1 MQETSL
7 PKGDPKV
14 IRAWCWFD
22 WANSVYPLVITTA
35 VFPLYFEAVTD
46 KQLTYFGKTFENTA
60 LYAYSIS
67 LSVLIVALLTPM
79 LSGVADF
86 AGRKKLFMQIFS
98 TLGALASCAMFFFTG
113 QENINFGLSMSIV
126 ASIGFAGCLVFYNGF
141 LPEIAEPKDMDRVSA
156 RGFTMGYIGSSIQ
169 LIFSLVLIMF
179 HKDFGLEQGFAT
191 RLSFLTAGLWWL
203 GFAFITWIGL
213 PEVRHK
219 SDVGIGTML
228 SKGFRELASV
238 FRQLNEKGQGRLRL
252 FLLAFFF
259 YSMGYMTVIYLATI
273 FGTKEL
279 GMSSTE
285 LIITVMIIQFV
296 AIAGS
301 NFFAWLSGRIG
312 NIRAIMTTVFIWAL
326 VCAATAL
333 LVRDAAGFYV
343 VAFFV
348 GTVMGGI
355 QALSRST
362 YAKLLPETHDHASYY
377 SFYDIT
383 EKIGI
388 TVGSYSFGM
397 IEELTGSMRG
407 SALFL
412 CVFFA
417 GGFLLL
423 IGVDVM
429 GRNAG
434 KPV

>member
-1 MQETSL
+1 MQETSIQ
-7 PKGDPKV
+7 KGDPKV

-67 LSVLIVALLTPM
+67 LSFLIVALLTPM

-98 TLGALASCAMFFFTG
+98 TIGGLASCAMFFFVG
-113 QENINFGLSMSIV
+113 QENINFGLSMSIL

-179 HKDFGLEQGFAT
+179 HENFGLEQGFAT

-203 GFAFITWIGL
+203 GFAFITWNGL

-219 SDVGIGTML
+219 SDIGLGAML
-228 SKGFRELASV
+228 SKGFRELAQV
-238 FRQLNEKGQGRLRL
+238 FRQLGEKGQARLRL

-279 GMSSTE
+279 GMSSTQ

-301 NFFAWLSGRIG
+301 NFFAWLSARIG

-397 IEELTGSMRG
+397 IEEMTGSMRG